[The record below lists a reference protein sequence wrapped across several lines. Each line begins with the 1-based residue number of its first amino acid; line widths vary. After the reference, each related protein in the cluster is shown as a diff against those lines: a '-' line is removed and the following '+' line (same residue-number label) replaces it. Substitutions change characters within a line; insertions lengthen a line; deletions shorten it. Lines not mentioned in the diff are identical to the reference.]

1 LLFHRAGR
9 QAPDWRYLILFDFT
23 WQEDSNRISDQ
34 TVKKRK
40 FNRLGNSGMQPA
52 LYPSL
57 KGKAAYVTGGAGGIG
72 EAISRAFAAQG
83 AAVGILDIDE
93 TAGKKLAAELSAS
106 SVKARFEACDLR
118 DIDALKSALS
128 SLRPSLGPADILV
141 NNAAHDQRH
150 AWRDVTPDYWD
161 ERMAVNLRHMFF
173 AIQAVAPSMI
183 EKQAGSIINFSS
195 TSWKLKMGTM
205 PAYTT
210 AKAAIHGLT
219 RSFIMELGKANIR
232 VNTLYPGWIMTPR
245 QKELWFDA
253 AGQKTLDEHQAMR
266 GLIQPEDVANLV
278 MFLAADDSWFCS
290 GQEFTVDGGWI

>member
-1 LLFHRAGR
+1 
-9 QAPDWRYLILFDFT
+9 
-23 WQEDSNRISDQ
+23 
-34 TVKKRK
+34 
-40 FNRLGNSGMQPA
+40 MQYA
-52 LYPSL
+52 TYPSL
-57 KGKAAYVTGGAGGIG
+57 KNRIAYVTGGAGGIG
-72 EAISRAFAAQG
+72 EAVSQSFARNGAHVGIIDIDGEAAAALAGTLSQSG
-83 AAVGILDIDE
+83 VKAAAV
-93 TAGKKLAAELSAS
+93 K
-106 SVKARFEACDLR
+106 CDLR
-118 DIDALKSALS
+118 DIGDLKSAIAHLKQT
-128 SLRPSLGPADILV
+128 LGPADVLV

-150 AWRDVTPDYWD
+150 VWD

-173 AIQAVAPSMI
+173 AIQAVAPDMI

-195 TSWKLKMGTM
+195 TSWKLKMGTL

-219 RSFIMELGKANIR
+219 RSFQMEFGKSNIR
-232 VNTLYPGWIMTPR
+232 INTVYPGWIMTKR

-278 MFLAADDSWFCS
+278 LFLAADDSWFCS

>member
-1 LLFHRAGR
+1 
-9 QAPDWRYLILFDFT
+9 
-23 WQEDSNRISDQ
+23 
-34 TVKKRK
+34 
-40 FNRLGNSGMQPA
+40 MQPA

-57 KGKAAYVTGGAGGIG
+57 KGKTAYVTGGAGGIG

-83 AAVGILDIDE
+83 AAVGILDIDAS
-93 TAGKKLAAELSAS
+93 AGKKLAGDLADAG
-106 SVKARFEACDLR
+106 VKAHFEACDLR
-118 DIDALKSALS
+118 DIEALRDALST
-128 SLRPSLGPADILV
+128 LRGSLGPADILV

-173 AIQAVAPSMI
+173 AIQAVAPDMI
-183 EKQAGSIINFSS
+183 EKKRGSIINFSS
-195 TSWKLKMGTM
+195 TSWKLKMGTL

-219 RSFIMELGKANIR
+219 RSFIMELGKSSIR

-253 AGQKTLDEHQAMR
+253 AGQKTLDEHQSMR
-266 GLIQPEDVANLV
+266 GLIRPEDVANLV